1 MSVDHWQYILNN
13 HMFVGHPR
21 ANGTRR
27 ITASPHNISAAKNDI
42 DTANIGAINWHR
54 FHFFDQAQAEER
66 RRLLIEDINT
76 AKQLLAEGQ
85 QLEEAGDE
93 AGAQTRYIRSGQM
106 YRDIL
111 NELKLKSPVPIKNF
125 KITAIAPPGTRREHF
140 NFAVRRAR
148 ETGGNAAAAAVIAA
162 SQAASAELSAA
173 TLARLPALQAAHAQL
188 AHLNSMGANQKNLK
202 VAQKEVNKA
211 FRELY
216 GSAYNRR
223 APMRAAYATA
233 APYVQRVTSFPFGPA
248 GAGAGPADSLGPA
261 GSLFLSGAPRRGGKK
276 TRRVYRKKGTR
287 R

>member
-42 DTANIGAINWHR
+42 DTANIGAINWYR

-93 AGAQTRYIRSGQM
+93 AGAQARYTRSGEM

-111 NELKLKSPVPIKNF
+111 NELKLKSPVPIKNYR
-125 KITAIAPPGTRREHF
+125 ITPIAPPGTRREHF

-173 TLARLPALQAAHAQL
+173 TLARLPALQAAHARL
-188 AHLNSMGANQKNLK
+188 ATATNRNLNDAED
-202 VAQKEVNKA
+202 EVNRA

-233 APYVQRVTSFPFGPA
+233 APYVRRVTSFPFGPA
-248 GAGAGPADSLGPA
+248 GAGSGPGPGHLGPP
-261 GSLFLSGAPRRGGKK
+261 GSLSLTGAPRGGKK
-276 TRRVYRKKGTR
+276 TRRVYRKKSTR
-287 R
+287 RYR